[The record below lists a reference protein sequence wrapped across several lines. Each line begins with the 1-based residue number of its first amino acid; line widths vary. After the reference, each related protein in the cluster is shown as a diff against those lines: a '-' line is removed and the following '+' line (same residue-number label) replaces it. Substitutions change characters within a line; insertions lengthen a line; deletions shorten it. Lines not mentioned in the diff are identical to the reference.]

1 MKNIQKQFKV
11 QIWDDIS
18 SEGNE
23 YDSMYIL
30 LASSKRE
37 GWQSAKLGR
46 MVLKYH
52 NWLLD
57 TSKDKICNSCDYPLD
72 TAFNVRLMA
81 NEVVHRTCQEY
92 PKEIKNTIDKAV
104 KDFNKR

>member
-72 TAFNVRLMA
+72 TERNVRLMA
-81 NEVVHRTCQEY
+81 LKPVHRTCLEY
-92 PKEIKNTIDKAV
+92 PQDIKKAIDKAV
-104 KDFNKR
+104 KEYDKR